1 MTKNVAD
8 VLVETLQAAGVKHCY
23 GIVGDTMNQIAHSI
37 DRSSIDFVHMRHEEA
52 GAFAAAADALLTGNL
67 TACAG
72 SCGPGSLHFINGL
85 YEANRNRAP
94 VVLIATRIVRGD
106 IGFQSIQE
114 VDLVEVYKG
123 CSVFSEMILTPE
135 QARRKTVA
143 ACQAALAK
151 RGVAVLV
158 VPADVANA
166 AAHDELPYSVHVSNP
181 VIRPSDADLDRI
193 AAVLNASEAITIYA
207 GSGCE
212 GAHDEVVA
220 TAARLKAP
228 VAHTSRG
235 KDFLEYENPYNVG
248 MTGLIGG
255 AAGYHAILDCDVL
268 LMLGADFA
276 WPQFYPNKAKIIQI
290 DIDPTHLGRRRPV
303 AIGAVGNIKA
313 TLDALL
319 PRLKQ
324 HEDGAFLAAYVQR
337 HQTQRDADKAESLS
351 GPDAAI
357 SGTYLTKLINKYAAE
372 DAIFACDD
380 GTPAVWTMRHIDT
393 GGKRRTFAS
402 LLHGTMAGGMA
413 SALGLQKCQP
423 GRQVIAMSGDG
434 GFAMLLGDLLTTVQE
449 KLPIKIVV
457 FDNGKLGFVDIE
469 QKAAGLVP
477 VFTDLKNPNFG
488 DMAKAAGL
496 WGRCVSKGGELD
508 EAVRAWLVQ
517 PGPALLQV
525 KVKPM
530 QLVSPPSPFVSSEAV
545 IGMAVY
551 TAKAVLQGKG
561 HDVWEM
567 VTENVK

>member
-1 MTKNVAD
+1 MSKKVAD
-8 VLVETLQAAGVKHCY
+8 VLVETLQAAGVKNCY

-37 DRSSIDFVHMRHEEA
+37 DRSDVDFVHMRHEEA
-52 GAFAAAADALLTGNL
+52 GAFAAAADALLTGRL

-94 VVLIATRIVRGD
+94 VVLIATQIVRSD

-114 VDLVEVYKG
+114 VDLTEVYKG
-123 CSVFSEMILTPE
+123 CSVFCEMILTPE

-143 ACQAALAK
+143 ACQAALTK

-166 AAHDELPYSVHVSNP
+166 AAHDELPYAVHVSRP
-181 VIRPSDADLDRI
+181 IIRPSDEELDQI
-193 AAVLNASEAITIYA
+193 ATVLNAGKKITIYA

-212 GAHDEVVA
+212 EAHDEVVA
-220 TAARLKAP
+220 IAARLKAP
-228 VAHTSRG
+228 MAHTSRG
-235 KDFLEYENPYNVG
+235 KDFLEYDNPYNVG
-248 MTGLIGG
+248 MTGLIGA

-268 LMLGADFA
+268 LLLGADFA

-290 DIDPTHLGRRRPV
+290 DIDPTHLGRRHPV

-313 TLDALL
+313 ALDALL

-324 HEDGAFLAAYVQR
+324 HEDDAFLTAYVER
-337 HQTQRDADKAESLS
+337 HQEQRDSDGAESVS

-372 DAIFACDD
+372 DALFAADD

-402 LLHGTMAGGMA
+402 LLHGTMASGMA

-423 GRQVIAMSGDG
+423 GRQVIALAGDG

-449 KLPIKIVV
+449 DLPIKIAVY
-457 FDNGKLGFVDIE
+457 DNGKLGFVDIE
-469 QKAAGLVP
+469 QRAAGLVP
-477 VFTDLKNPNFG
+477 VFTDLKNPDFG
-488 DMAKAAGL
+488 AMAKAAGL
-496 WGRCVSKGGELD
+496 WGHRVSKADELD
-508 EAVRAWLVQ
+508 ESVRTWLAQ
-517 PGPALLQV
+517 PGPALLHV

-530 QLVSPPSPFVSSEAV
+530 QLVSPPSPFVSPEAV

-567 VTENVK
+567 VTDNVS

>member
-1 MTKNVAD
+1 MTKVAD

-37 DRSSIDFVHMRHEEA
+37 DRSSIDFVHMRHEET
-52 GAFAAAADALLTGNL
+52 GAFAAAAEALLMKRL

-94 VVLIATRIVRGD
+94 VILIATQIVRSD
-106 IGFQSIQE
+106 LGFQSIQE
-114 VDLVEVYKG
+114 VDLTEVYKG

-143 ACQAALAK
+143 ACQAALTK

-166 AAHDELPYSVHVSNP
+166 AAHDELPYSVHVSRP
-181 VIRPSDADLDRI
+181 IIRPSDADLDQI
-193 AAVLNASEAITIYA
+193 AAILNASKAITIYA

-220 TAARLKAP
+220 TAAQLKAP
-228 VAHTSRG
+228 LAHTSRG
-235 KDFLEYENPYNVG
+235 KDFLEYDNPYNVG
-248 MTGLIGG
+248 MTGLIGA
-255 AAGYHAILDCDVL
+255 AAGYHAVLDCEVL
-268 LMLGADFA
+268 LLLGADFA

-290 DIDPTHLGRRRPV
+290 DIDPTHLGRRHPV
-303 AIGAVGNIKA
+303 AVGVVGSIKP
-313 TLDALL
+313 TLEALL
-319 PRLKQ
+319 SRLKQ
-324 HEDGAFLAAYVQR
+324 HEDGSFLAAYVQR
-337 HQTQRDADKAESLS
+337 HQKQKDADDSESL

-357 SGTYLTKLINKYAAE
+357 SGTYLTKLINKHAAA
-372 DAIFACDD
+372 DALFAVDD
-380 GTPAVWTMRHIDT
+380 GTPLVWTARHVDT
-393 GGKRRTFAS
+393 GGKRRIFAS

-423 GRQVIAMSGDG
+423 GRQVLALCGDG

-449 KLPIKIVV
+449 NLPIKIAVY
-457 FDNGKLGFVDIE
+457 DNGKLGFVEIE
-469 QKAAGLVP
+469 QKAAGLMP

-496 WGRCVSKGGELD
+496 WGHCVSKAGELD
-508 EAVRAWLVQ
+508 EAVQTWLAQ
-517 PGPALLQV
+517 PGPALLHV
-525 KVKPM
+525 KVEPM
-530 QLVSPPSPFVSSEAV
+530 QLVSPPSPFVSPEAV

-551 TAKAVLQGKG
+551 SAKAILRGKG
-561 HDVWEM
+561 RDVWEM